1 MVELMAPALVAA
13 LILVGIH
20 GYLGIHI
27 IAREV
32 IFVDLALA
40 QVAALGWAAASLG
53 MGAQVAEALGMSTQN
68 ASYLVGL
75 AATIVAAGL
84 FSMSRLEEDVVP
96 QEAIIGIVY
105 VVASAGTI
113 LLTAQAPRGSEH
125 VQELLTGTLLWV
137 TWPEIAKTAAI
148 YAAIGAIHWMLRDRF
163 LTISL
168 RPEVARDKGWSVRWW
183 DFVFYA
189 LFGVVVTSS
198 VAIAG
203 VLLVFT
209 FLVIPAVIAYLFS
222 KSPGALLAIA
232 WSTGTVATVAGL
244 YASYATDLPTGPT
257 VVCAFAVAL
266 MLAFVVRPFLGLKPE
281 APEAGDAGRGRGPGA
296 AAPEATGTVAG
307 K

>member
-1 MVELMAPALVAA
+1 MLDLMLPALVAA

-20 GYLGIHI
+20 GYLGVHI

-53 MGAQVAEALGMSTQN
+53 LGAWTGELLGVSLDT

-75 AATIVAAGL
+75 AATLVAAAL
-84 FSMSRLEEDVVP
+84 FSVSRLEEEVVP

-105 VVASAGTI
+105 VVASAATI
-113 LLTAQAPRGSEH
+113 LLTAQAPRGAEH

-137 TWPEIAKTAAI
+137 TWPEIGKTAI
-148 YAAIGAIHWMLRDRF
+148 VYAVIGVIHWVLRERF

-168 RPEVARDKGWSVRWW
+168 RPETARRRGWSVRWW

-209 FLVIPAVIAYLFS
+209 FLVIPAVIAFLFS
-222 KSPGALLAIA
+222 TRPGPLLSIA
-232 WSTGTVATVAGL
+232 WSTGSLATVLGL
-244 YASYATDLPTGPT
+244 WASYRTDLPTGPT
-257 VVCAFAVAL
+257 VVCAFALAL
-266 MLAFVVRPFLGLKPE
+266 VLAFLLRPFLGRSRGELASE
-281 APEAGDAGRGRGPGA
+281 ALGEVPSGGGR
-296 AAPEATGTVAG
+296 
-307 K
+307 